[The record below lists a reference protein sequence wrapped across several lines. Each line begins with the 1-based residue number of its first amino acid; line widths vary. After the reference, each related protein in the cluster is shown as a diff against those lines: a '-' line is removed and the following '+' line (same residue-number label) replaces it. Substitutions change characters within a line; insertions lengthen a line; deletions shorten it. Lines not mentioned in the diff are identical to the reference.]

1 MNIIII
7 VVYQTECTKVG
18 FRLSESQSINRS
30 VVQGSWTGPG
40 MFLVYIADMKA
51 LAEDNSSIKFV
62 DDCSL
67 VVLVDSNAS
76 VETEMISIRES
87 GLWLISCIWI

>member
-1 MNIIII
+1 
-7 VVYQTECTKVG
+7 
-18 FRLSESQSINRS
+18 
-30 VVQGSWTGPG
+30 

-87 GLWLISCIWI
+87 GLWLISCI